1 MSRHPGDRWALALS
15 GILLLGA
22 TAGSTA
28 LAAPPH
34 GSRGGAPGIDTLRGL
49 EYEEALE
56 EFKKTAAEFRD
67 VARELNSEVN
77 DLVRAEIKRRE
88 SFVNESYERAV
99 GDIDLEQQRRRLEAI
114 DVFQRFVAKYPNH
127 PEHTPDA
134 MFRLAELYYEKSSS
148 DFGTAMTSYEKDID
162 LYNRGK
168 IPSEPVQP
176 LQQYG
181 ETERMYRT
189 LVKRFPDYR
198 YADAAWYLLGYVLV
212 NSGEDDEAG
221 EAFAELVK
229 RYPQS
234 RYAPEAWLRIGEFNF
249 DEGDW
254 EKAIAA
260 YQAAMKFEDSRFYE
274 MAIYKLAWTYFQ
286 KYDYDKAIVAFKQL
300 IESYDRVA
308 SSGDRALAGALRD
321 EAIEYLALSL
331 AEDDWDG
338 DGLPDPNAG
347 VDRAM
352 AYLNEGKP
360 YEREIIAAY
369 AKSLYELHERNK
381 YEQAADVYRRLIKR
395 DKLHKDNP
403 SNMEKVIAIYD
414 IMRDTDRSMRARQE
428 LAELFA
434 IGSPW
439 YKANLDEPAATAAA
453 DKLVESALRQT
464 AQFHHQLAQELKSRA
479 STEGDPSL
487 LVRAATEY
495 QEAATSYAV
504 YLDRYPHS
512 SDAYELTFFHAET
525 LFYSGRFMAAADK
538 YVAVRDWEEKTKFKE
553 VAAYSA
559 IKSIEK
565 SMETEAAA
573 GALPRQAVPGEVAAT
588 EEESGEAAQGTEV
601 VRVAPQQV
609 PPLVQRW
616 VGAIDAYVAADLNRP
631 KDAESQGKLAY
642 QAAEMVHR
650 FHRYDDSRK
659 RFAEIIDRYPG
670 TEVAAY
676 AAANIINS
684 YKDENDWANIEK
696 WAAII
701 ADKKIGKGEDAARLQ
716 EEIRVF
722 KLGAQFQRA
731 EQLLSEEKYLA
742 AAREF
747 ERLVDENEGREV
759 RFADKALYN
768 AAMAYQQVHHY
779 DSAARI
785 FERIVSEPRFEKSEF
800 VEDALFR
807 LSENNKK
814 FFNFDRAISGYLAL
828 VRKNTKNPNAPYALF
843 EAARLQQNDQQMAEA
858 ASNFER
864 YEQLFQERDD
874 SADAL
879 FRAALIYKEMGRQ
892 QDAERIFKQFIGR
905 YGNTPSANPLVV
917 QAILE
922 LADAAKARNNKKEAA
937 TLYSKV
943 IAEFQARGLQSG
955 TAEAAYPAKAQF
967 ELIEQR
973 FAEFKNIELGGSLSQ
988 QGRLLQRKETMLYEL
1003 EKAYIEV
1010 FPYKALDWTFAGY
1023 FRIGNIYQEFAKTLY
1038 AAPVPD
1044 ALSEEEQDVYM
1055 TELEDAG
1062 MKYENTAIERY
1073 ETTLAKARELK
1084 VSNDWTRKA
1093 LESINKYKPA
1103 EYPLLKE
1110 EKMVLEFF
1118 PVSTVPA
1125 GAKPGDGVERPEQIE
1140 EDDGGA
1146 SETATPAADSATPAS
1161 EPVTPAAE
1169 PVTPAAEPV
1178 TPAAEPVTPAAEPV
1192 DGPAAPAAE
1201 PTVTPSAGD
1210 PAPAGLPEPLPEGS
1224 SEGGQP

>member
-1 MSRHPGDRWALALS
+1 MNNLRHRTLALV
-15 GILLLGA
+15 GLLLLSAGVA
-22 TAGSTA
+22 TA
-28 LAAPPH
+28 APRS
-34 GSRGGAPGIDTLRGL
+34 SRGKAEAVTPLRGL

-56 EFKKTAAEFRD
+56 EFKRTAAEFQG
-67 VARELNSEVN
+67 VARELNAEVN
-77 DLVRAEIKRRE
+77 ELVRSEIRRRE
-88 SFVNESYERAV
+88 DFVNESYDRVV
-99 GDIDLEQQRRRLEAI
+99 GEIDVEQQRRRLEAI
-114 DVFQRFVAKYPNH
+114 DVFQRFIAKYPKH
-127 PEHTPDA
+127 PQHTPDA

-148 DFGTAMTSYEKDID
+148 DFSTAMASYDKDLD

-176 LQQYG
+176 LQRYDD
-181 ETERMYRT
+181 TERMYRT

-212 NSGEDDEAG
+212 NSGEDDDAR
-221 EAFAELVK
+221 EAFGELVQ

-234 RYAPEAWLRIGEFNF
+234 KYAPEAWLRIGEFYF

-254 EKAIAA
+254 ERAIAA
-260 YQAAMKFEDSRFYE
+260 YEAAMKHEDSRFYE

-286 KYDYDKAIVAFKQL
+286 KYDYDRAIRSFKQL
-300 IESYDRVA
+300 IEAYDQVA
-308 SSGDRALAGALRD
+308 GKGDRALAGALRD

-338 DGLPDPNAG
+338 DGLPDTNAG

-352 AYLNEGKP
+352 SYLREGKP

-369 AKSLYELHERNK
+369 AKSLYELHERDK
-381 YEQAADVYRRLIKR
+381 YQQAADVYRRLIQR
-395 DKLHKDNP
+395 DPLHKDNP
-403 SNMEKVIAIYD
+403 SHMEKVIAIYD
-414 IMRDTDRSMRARQE
+414 IMRDTKSSMAARLE
-428 LAELFA
+428 LAQMF
-434 IGSPW
+434 SPGGGW
-439 YKANLDEPAATAAA
+439 YKANLDEPAATTAA
-453 DKLVESALRQT
+453 DKLVEASLRQT

-487 LVRAATEY
+487 LVQAAGEY
-495 QEAATSYAV
+495 QEAATAYAV
-504 YLDRYPHS
+504 YLDRYPAS
-512 SDAYELTFFHAET
+512 RDAYELTFFHAET
-525 LFYSGRFMAAADK
+525 LFYSGRFLVAADK
-538 YVAVRDWEEKTKFKE
+538 YVAVRDWKDKSKFKE

-565 SMETEAAA
+565 AIETEAAA
-573 GALPRQAVPGEVAAT
+573 GGLPRTAVPGEVAAA
-588 EEESGEAAQGTEV
+588 EEEGGEAKGTEV
-601 VRVAPQQV
+601 VRVTPQPI

-616 VGAIDAYVAADLNRP
+616 VASIDAYVQADLQRP
-631 KDAESQGKLAY
+631 KDPESQGKLAY

-650 FHRYDDSRK
+650 FKRYDESRE
-659 RFAEIIDRYPG
+659 RFAGIIERYPG
-670 TEVAAY
+670 TDVAGFS
-676 AAANIINS
+676 AALIINS
-684 YKDENDWANIEK
+684 YREENDWANIEK

-701 ADKKIGKGEDAARLQ
+701 SERKIGKGEDAARLQ

-747 ERLVDENEGREV
+747 ERLVDENAGREV
-759 RFADKALYN
+759 NFADKALYN

-785 FERIVSEPRFEKSEF
+785 FERIVSEPRFAQSEF

-843 EAARLQQNDQQMAEA
+843 EAARLQQNDQQLGEA
-858 ASNFER
+858 AASFER
-864 YEQLFQERDD
+864 YEQLFPERDD

-879 FRAALIYKEMGRQ
+879 FRAALVYKEMGRH
-892 QDAERIFKQFIGR
+892 QDAERTFKAFIGR
-905 YGNTPSANPLVV
+905 YGSTPSANALVV
-917 QAILE
+917 QATLE
-922 LADAAKARNNKKEAA
+922 LADAAKARGNKREAS
-937 TLYSKV
+937 TLYTKV
-943 IAEFQARGLQSG
+943 ITEFQARGLQAG
-955 TAEAAYPAKAQF
+955 TPEAAFPAKAQF
-967 ELIEQR
+967 ELIEMK
-973 FAEFKNIELGGSLSQ
+973 FADYKAIELEGSLTQ
-988 QGRLLQRKETMLYEL
+988 MGRALQKKEAMLYEL
-1003 EKAYIEV
+1003 EKAYIDI

-1062 MKYENTAIERY
+1062 LKYENTAIERY

-1084 VSNDWTRKA
+1084 VSNEWTRKA
-1093 LESINKYKPA
+1093 LENINKYKPA

-1110 EKMVLEFF
+1110 EKIVLDFF
-1118 PVSTVPA
+1118 PVTTTPVD
-1125 GAKPGDGVERPEQIE
+1125 AKPGEGVERPEEIE
-1140 EDDGGA
+1140 DEGA
-1146 SETATPAADSATPAS
+1146 PAEPGPASPATEPAAATPADPA
-1161 EPVTPAAE
+1161 
-1169 PVTPAAEPV
+1169 
-1178 TPAAEPVTPAAEPV
+1178 
-1192 DGPAAPAAE
+1192 AAPAG
-1201 PTVTPSAGD
+1201 TGD
-1210 PAPAGLPEPLPEGS
+1210 AQGPVGQPEGGATALPEPLPEAP